1 MRARQQSL
9 NWAPIAS
16 QYFPGKTGNACR
28 KRHERLMLQRKNTDN
43 WDVDKMENLAKVYL
57 DVREQMWKILAD
69 IMGEKWQ
76 NVESKVNEPAA
87 I

>member
-1 MRARQQSL
+1 
-9 NWAPIAS
+9 
-16 QYFPGKTGNACR
+16 
-28 KRHERLMLQRKNTDN
+28 
-43 WDVDKMENLAKVYL
+43 MENLAKVYL